1 MLKRLGTLL
10 ITVAMVAT
18 IFAGCGKKDT
28 GNVTLKW
35 ILFNAKQKDAEMVE
49 EAVNKELAKHMDNTK
64 LEIVYE
70 TGLGSK
76 WSMMMAAKEEYDIAW
91 TGYTLNMGTALSD
104 GTYMALG
111 ELVEKYA
118 PNI

>member
-10 ITVAMVAT
+10 VTVAMVAT

-49 EAVNKELAKHMDNTK
+49 EAVNKELAKHMDGAWSK
-64 LEIVYE
+64 MVY
-70 TGLGSK
+70 
-76 WSMMMAAKEEYDIAW
+76 D
-91 TGYTLNMGTALSD
+91 D
-104 GTYMALG
+104 GG
-111 ELVEKYA
+111 KGRIRHRVDRIYA
-118 PNI
+118 